1 MLLLCRP
8 HCAGNTWTR
17 TWLHAAAG
25 IHANLHMADKVLL
38 GLVGSNSVA
47 SSSLW
52 DLSCSFQSIDIG
64 FYSVLPIRQ
73 ALPISGPLYMLYTL
87 SGMFFSPLLTW
98 INFIHPSDL
107 CSNITS
113 SWQPP
118 WTSPTKKILCI
129 ICFHSTDHVHPSI
142 WWWTTDVSL
151 ACYNIT
157 SMRARILSVF
167 IHQHYDHSAHCFLL
181 QFPDLDHL
189 GNGYPHTRKM
199 KMKLLI
205 LRTTLVGHWA
215 GGRRWD
221 GWSSHYL
228 VRNVSPGCKLRHG
241 FVLFQNVIDL
251 HTILSTFKGLRTQFY
266 SALCLF
272 LVGVYEC
279 PPFTT
284 LLTD

>member
-1 MLLLCRP
+1 
-8 HCAGNTWTR
+8 
-17 TWLHAAAG
+17 
-25 IHANLHMADKVLL
+25 
-38 GLVGSNSVA
+38 
-47 SSSLW
+47 
-52 DLSCSFQSIDIG
+52 
-64 FYSVLPIRQ
+64 
-73 ALPISGPLYMLYTL
+73 MLYTL

-98 INFIHPSDL
+98 INFIYPSDL

-142 WWWTTDVSL
+142 WWWTTDVCLS
-151 ACYNIT
+151 CYNIT
-157 SMRARILSVF
+157 SISARILSVF

-189 GNGYPHTRKM
+189 GNGNPHTRKM
-199 KMKLLI
+199 KMKPLI
-205 LRTTLVGHWA
+205 LRTTVVRHWA

-221 GWSSHYL
+221 GWSGHYL
-228 VRNVSPGCKLRHG
+228 VRNVSPGCKLGHG
-241 FVLFQNVIDL
+241 FVLLQNVIDL
-251 HTILSTFKGLRTQFY
+251 HTILSPFKGLTTQFY

-272 LVGVYEC
+272 LVGLYEC

-284 LLTD
+284 LLMDYKFFWAEMGSFLISAAVSLIHSPRNLITYEAKSNLGTCKGELWAYENVQADPLISSLSLPG